1 MPITHQEARHL
12 IQLKADNTLIPSDKE
27 ILNDH
32 LRDCIECTGYA
43 NEIQETEAILRTT
56 LRQRW
61 NLHHVPL
68 SISDLSANN
77 FSFRRWLDIV
87 TTRSALIGVTL
98 LLSVFAFVQ
107 FSSSPTNSVGQLAV
121 GASAI
126 PTPSLLFTG
135 TQNYFGNCQMINY
148 PVRQDDTLESLA
160 RRFMVSK
167 DVITEINHLQP
178 DVARLPDQLL
188 LPACELTPTTRPPT
202 FTNTPSL
209 EAITY
214 TPG

>member
-1 MPITHQEARHL
+1 MQITHQEARHL
-12 IQLKADNTLIPSDKE
+12 IQLKADNTLIASDKE

-32 LRDCIECTGYA
+32 LRDCTECTGYA

-56 LRQRW
+56 LRQHW
-61 NLHHVPL
+61 TMHHVPL
-68 SISDLSANN
+68 SISDIRANN
-77 FSFRRWLDIV
+77 FSYRRWLDIV

-107 FSSSPTNSVGQLAV
+107 FSSSPLNSPGQLV
-121 GASAI
+121 MGASAI

-135 TQNYFGNCQMINY
+135 TQNYFGNCQMIHY
-148 PVRQDDTLESLA
+148 PVRQDDTLDGLA

-167 DVITEINHLQP
+167 DVITEINQLQP
-178 DVARLPDQLL
+178 DAARLPDKLL
-188 LPACELTPTTRPPT
+188 LPACELTPTTHPPA